1 MTPADRQQVSLD
13 TPGPHPGPL
22 GDPGLDLLAS
32 LLGSRARATVLR
44 FFMLD
49 PSRAFYQRQ
58 IEHATGLPIRA
69 VQRELERFTEMR
81 LLYRYAEG
89 NRAYYQ
95 VDRQFLLY
103 PELREA
109 VLKTAAPLERLR
121 GRLTASPLVRQA
133 FYDPERERVLV
144 VLAEG
149 AERLDMEPGEFET
162 DVVTS
167 GAFVAT
173 LSERATD
180 LAPFLAGGV
189 DLLGRRDDVLWR
201 RIEAA
206 GFKVP
211 REQGVA

>member
-1 MTPADRQQVSLD
+1 MEHDGVPSGSTESGATAAQSTDS
-13 TPGPHPGPL
+13 
-22 GDPGLDLLAS
+22 LDLLAN

-58 IEHATGLPIRA
+58 IEQATGLPIRA
-69 VQRELERFTEMR
+69 VQRELERFTEVR

-103 PELREA
+103 PELRA
-109 VLKTAAPLERLR
+109 LVLKTAAPVDRLR
-121 GRLTASPLVRQA
+121 GLLAASALVRQA
-133 FYDPERERVLV
+133 FLGESGGRVLV
-144 VLAEG
+144 VLVEG
-149 AERLDMEPGEFET
+149 AGALDVDLGEFPS
-162 DVVTS
+162 DVMTS
-167 GAFVAT
+167 GDFVQSLA
-173 LSERATD
+173 ERPSA
-180 LAPFLAGGV
+180 LAPYLSSGV

-206 GFKVP
+206 GFQVSK
-211 REQGVA
+211 EQGVA